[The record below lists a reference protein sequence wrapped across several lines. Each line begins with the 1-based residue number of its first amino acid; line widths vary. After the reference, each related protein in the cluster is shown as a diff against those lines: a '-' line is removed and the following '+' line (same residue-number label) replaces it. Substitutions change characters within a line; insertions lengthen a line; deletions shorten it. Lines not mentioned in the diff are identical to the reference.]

1 MPDDLAVD
9 VGLRRKLKLKLKLKS
24 LELVPPC
31 SLTTTTQWLQVFSLI
46 FPHEMLIPLTSFGLK
61 KNL

>member
-9 VGLRRKLKLKLKLKS
+9 VGLRRKLKLKLKS
-24 LELVPPC
+24 PELVPPC

-46 FPHEMLIPLTSFGLK
+46 FPHEILIPLTSFGLK